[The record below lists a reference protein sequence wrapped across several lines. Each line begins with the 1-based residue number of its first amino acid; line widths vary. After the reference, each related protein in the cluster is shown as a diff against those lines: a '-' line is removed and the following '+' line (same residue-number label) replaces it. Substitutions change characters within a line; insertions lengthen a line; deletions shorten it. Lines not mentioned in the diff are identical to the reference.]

1 MVLMILRVRLLGL
14 WRICFLFEAVD
25 SLSNFLGRRT
35 VLLIMQTLHCT
46 LTEAYTTV
54 MNL

>member
-1 MVLMILRVRLLGL
+1 MVLLILRVRLLGL

-25 SLSNFLGRRT
+25 SLSNFL
-35 VLLIMQTLHCT
+35 VQTLHCT

-54 MNL
+54 MNP